1 LSNPRSDIVQAV
13 QAKEFGGPEVLE
25 LRELPTPEPGAG
37 QVLIRV
43 AAADVMFL
51 DTRLRSGWGTDYFAV
66 QPPYVPGGAVGGVVT
81 AVGSGVDPALPGTR
95 VTARTV
101 ASGVGGGLP
110 IGGYAEYAL
119 AGAEQLNR
127 IPDGVGIDQATA
139 VVHDGHTALAAF
151 ERAGIRPGQRVLITA
166 AAGGLGTLL
175 TQLAHQAG
183 ARVIAAARGET
194 KLALTRRL
202 GAEIAIDYAETGWT
216 DRVLAA
222 TGGQGPD
229 VVFDGAGG
237 DLGDAALGI
246 APGGGLFIGYGA
258 AAGEFAAAGAD
269 SARARGVEVLS
280 LYDLNIG
287 NDSRAR
293 YATRILE
300 LLATEQLE
308 VVIGQTFP
316 LADAAAAHAAIENRS
331 ALGRTMLRV

>member
-1 LSNPRSDIVQAV
+1 MQAV
-13 QAKEFGGPEVLE
+13 QVKEFGGPSVLE
-25 LRELPTPEPGAG
+25 VRELPTPEPEAG

-51 DTRLRSGWGTDYFAV
+51 DTRLRSGWGTDFFPV

-81 AVGSGVDPALPGTR
+81 AVGSDVDPALLGTR

-101 ASGVGGGLP
+101 ASGIGGGLP
-110 IGGYAEYAL
+110 IGGYAEQAL
-119 AGAEQLNR
+119 AAAEQLNR
-127 IPDGVGIDQATA
+127 IPDGVSVDRATA

-151 ERAGIRPGQRVLITA
+151 ERAGIRPGQRVLVTA

-175 TQLAHQAG
+175 TQLAHRAG
-183 ARVIAAARGET
+183 AQVIAAARGEA
-194 KLALTRRL
+194 KLALARRL
-202 GAEIAIDYAETGWT
+202 GAETAIDYSEAGWT
-216 DRVLAA
+216 DRALAA
-222 TGGQGPD
+222 TGGRGPD

-237 DLGDAALGI
+237 DPGDAALRI
-246 APGGGLFIGYGA
+246 VPGGGLFIGYGA
-258 AAGEFAAAGAD
+258 AAGEFAGTEAE
-269 SARARGVEVLS
+269 SARGRGVEVLS
-280 LYDLNIG
+280 LYDLNTG
-287 NDSRAR
+287 NDGRAR
-293 YATRILE
+293 YAGRILE

>member
-1 LSNPRSDIVQAV
+1 VQAV
-13 QAKEFGGPEVLE
+13 QVKEFGGPSVLE
-25 LRELPTPEPGAG
+25 VRELPVPEPEAG

-51 DTRLRSGWGTDYFAV
+51 DTRLRSGWGTDFFPV

-81 AVGSGVDPALPGTR
+81 AVGSSVDPALLGTR

-101 ASGVGGGLP
+101 ASGIGGGLP
-110 IGGYAEYAL
+110 IGGYAEFAL

-127 IPDGVGIDQATA
+127 IPDGVSVDRATA

-151 ERAGIRPGQRVLITA
+151 ERAGLRPGQRVLITA

-175 TQLAHQAG
+175 TQLAHRAG
-183 ARVIAAARGET
+183 TQVIAAARGDA

-202 GAEIAIDYAETGWT
+202 GAETAIDYSETGWT
-216 DRVLAA
+216 DRALAA
-222 TGGQGPD
+222 TGGRGPD

-237 DLGDAALGI
+237 DPGDAALRI
-246 APGGGLFIGYGA
+246 VPGGGLFIGYGA
-258 AAGEFAAAGAD
+258 AAGEFAAGAE
-269 SARARGVEVLS
+269 SARGRGVEVLS
-280 LYDLNIG
+280 LYDLNTG

-300 LLATEQLE
+300 LLATEQLA

-331 ALGRTMLRV
+331 ALGRTMLRVRHSAAD